1 MFLTYSFLLTAKLS
15 NKTKKP
21 ALTIIDYIKARIHG
35 VILSN
40 HSLTY
45 HLGSNL
51 VPRFS
56 QSYPQGWVGENP
68 GTRLLQKFLMCSSY
82 NLQVRLHIVQL
93 NWRFSCFGVSCAL
106 YVLKY
111 YLKNLNCLFRNT
123 QVKTIYLISA
133 DVELLSE
140 FSIEQKDQSESTRSA
155 MSYQLKI

>member
-45 HLGSNL
+45 HLGGNL

-56 QSYPQGWVGENP
+56 QSHPQGWVGENP

-82 NLQVRLHIVQL
+82 NVQVRLHIVQYSKY
-93 NWRFSCFGVSCAL
+93 FSVSDGSISGPGQFFSTSWSQLVRRLDYTIRSSVAS
-106 YVLKY
+106 
-111 YLKNLNCLFRNT
+111 KNQAKLQIRT
-123 QVKTIYLISA
+123 WQ
-133 DVELLSE
+133 
-140 FSIEQKDQSESTRSA
+140 EQQGHNSKGD
-155 MSYQLKI
+155 IC